1 MTELA
6 YWLALHHAPGIG
18 SITYKKLLDHC
29 GSAKAV
35 FDQIDD
41 LKLKRASRD
50 FLKNPDWAA
59 VESDLTWQE
68 KESCHSIIT
77 LHDANYPSQL
87 KEIADPPA
95 VLYLQGD
102 SSLLHNTQIAIVGS
116 RNPTPPGQENSW
128 QFANSLTHTGLT
140 ITSGLALGIDGAAHK
155 GALQNGGTTIAVTAT
170 GLDRV
175 YPARHR
181 KLAHEI
187 VEKGLIISEMPIG
200 TPPKPQY
207 FPRRNRIISGLSAGT
222 LVVEAARNS
231 GSLITARLA
240 LEQNREVFAIPG
252 SIHNPLAR
260 GCHDLLRQGAKLVE
274 TVQDITEELGLIT
287 AEQLTKISPT
297 LQPDKPKLDQKQSL
311 LLNSIGFEP
320 IHIDQ
325 LIEHSG
331 LTTEEVSSM
340 ILFLELDGHV
350 STAPGGMYIRNS

>member
-35 FDQIDD
+35 FDQIED
-41 LKLKRASRD
+41 LKLKQPSRD

-59 VESDLTWQE
+59 VESDLAWQE
-68 KESCHSIIT
+68 KAPCHSILT
-77 LHDANYPSQL
+77 LHDTNYPPQL

-102 SSLLHNTQIAIVGS
+102 PDLLHNTQIAIVGS
-116 RNPTPPGQENSW
+116 RNPTPPGQENAW
-128 QFANSLTHTGLT
+128 QFATSLAHTGLT
-140 ITSGLALGIDGAAHK
+140 ITSGLALGVDGAAHK

-181 KLAHEI
+181 TLAHEI
-187 VEKGLIISEMPIG
+187 AEKGLIISEMPIG

-207 FPRRNRIISGLSAGT
+207 FPRRNRIISGLSAGI

-260 GCHDLLRQGAKLVE
+260 GCHDLIRQGAKLVE
-274 TVQDITEELGLIT
+274 TVQDITEELGVMT
-287 AEQLTKISPT
+287 ARHPIKTSSSH
-297 LQPDKPKLDQKQSL
+297 QPDKPQLDQKQSL

-325 LIEHSG
+325 IIEHIG

-340 ILFLELDGHV
+340 LLFLELDGHV
-350 STAPGGMYIRNS
+350 STSPGGMYIRNS

>member
-35 FDQIDD
+35 FDQFEGLG
-41 LKLKRASRD
+41 LKQATRD
-50 FLKNPDWAA
+50 FLKSPDWAA
-59 VESDLTWQE
+59 VEADLAWEE
-68 KESCHSIIT
+68 KASCHSIIT
-77 LHDANYPSQL
+77 LHDANYPVQL

-95 VLYLQGD
+95 VLYLQGNP
-102 SSLLHNTQIAIVGS
+102 SLLHNTQIAIVGS
-116 RNPTPPGQENSW
+116 RNPTPPGQENAW
-128 QFANSLTHTGLT
+128 QFAASLSRMGVT

-155 GALQNGGTTIAVTAT
+155 GALQNGGTTVAVTAT

-207 FPRRNRIISGLSAGT
+207 FPRRNRIISGLSVGT
-222 LVVEAARNS
+222 LVIEAARSS

-260 GCHDLLRQGAKLVE
+260 GCHDLIRQGAKLVE
-274 TVQDITEELGLIT
+274 TAHDITEELEAVTVTQHIK
-287 AEQLTKISPT
+287 ASPAIQSDT
-297 LQPDKPKLDQKQSL
+297 PKLDQKQSQ
-311 LLNSIGFEP
+311 LLNSVGFEP

-340 ILFLELDGHV
+340 LLFLELDGHV
-350 STAPGGMYIRNS
+350 STTLGGMYIRNN

>member
-6 YWLALHHAPGIG
+6 YWIALHHAPGIG
-18 SITYKKLLDHC
+18 SITCKKLLDHC

-35 FDQIDD
+35 FDQIED
-41 LKLKRASRD
+41 LKLKKTTRD

-59 VESDLTWQE
+59 VESDLAWQE
-68 KESCHSIIT
+68 KEPFHSIIT
-77 LHDANYPSQL
+77 LHDANYPAQL

-95 VLYLQGD
+95 ILYLKGNPG
-102 SSLLHNTQIAIVGS
+102 LLHDTQIAIVGS
-116 RNPTPPGQENSW
+116 RNPTLPGQENAW
-128 QFANSLTHTGLT
+128 QFATSLSRMGVV
-140 ITSGLALGIDGAAHK
+140 ITSGLALGIDGFAHK
-155 GALQNGGTTIAVTAT
+155 GALQNGGATIAVTAT

-207 FPRRNRIISGLSAGT
+207 FPRRNRIISGLSVGT
-222 LVVEAARNS
+222 LVIEAARNS

-260 GCHDLLRQGAKLVE
+260 GCHNLIRQGAKLVE
-274 TVQDITEELGLIT
+274 TAHDITEELEAVTVKQPIKT
-287 AEQLTKISPT
+287 SPAVR
-297 LQPDKPKLDQKQSL
+297 PEPPELDQKQSQ
-311 LLNSIGFEP
+311 LLNSVGFEP

-331 LTTEEVSSM
+331 LTAEEVSSM
-340 ILFLELDGHV
+340 LLFLELDGHV
-350 STAPGGMYIRNS
+350 STAPGGTYIRNS